1 MPQFDFYSFSSQV
14 FWSLFGFL
22 GFYFLILRFYL
33 VNFSEVL
40 KIRSKLT
47 SSYLKVNA
55 NSSIIDLYSSFIILI
70 VKNIK

>member
-22 GFYFLILRFYL
+22 SLYFLILRFYL

-55 NSSIIDLYSSFIILI
+55 NNSIIDLYSSFIVLI